1 MLFEAQTIRGKGE
14 GPRLLIVAGVHGDEW
29 EPMVAVRRLAGT
41 LQPDEV
47 RGIVTLVP
55 VLNVPAYRAGRRVGP
70 DGLDLA
76 RTFPGRPDGSPT
88 QQIAY
93 EFTSLLDRAD
103 YLIDLHTG
111 GLQLSVWP
119 LAGYLIHPDAEILQQ
134 QRRMARAFGLDA
146 VWGNDPTLEGRTL
159 SAARDRSVPA
169 IYVEYLGSV
178 PFNVVAVE
186 ALIGGCRRVMAEL
199 GMIDFP
205 GTHPKPRFAAE
216 DTGSG
221 HLQANCPAPAD
232 GLFEPYV
239 NAGDSVKQGELIGYL
254 TPDASAKRGPIL
266 AEKSGHVVAIRMFPR
281 IAAGEAMVVI
291 APFEELCYD

>member
-169 IYVEYLGSV
+169 Y
-178 PFNVVAVE
+178 
-186 ALIGGCRRVMAEL
+186 
-199 GMIDFP
+199 
-205 GTHPKPRFAAE
+205 
-216 DTGSG
+216 
-221 HLQANCPAPAD
+221 
-232 GLFEPYV
+232 
-239 NAGDSVKQGELIGYL
+239 
-254 TPDASAKRGPIL
+254 
-266 AEKSGHVVAIRMFPR
+266 
-281 IAAGEAMVVI
+281 
-291 APFEELCYD
+291 